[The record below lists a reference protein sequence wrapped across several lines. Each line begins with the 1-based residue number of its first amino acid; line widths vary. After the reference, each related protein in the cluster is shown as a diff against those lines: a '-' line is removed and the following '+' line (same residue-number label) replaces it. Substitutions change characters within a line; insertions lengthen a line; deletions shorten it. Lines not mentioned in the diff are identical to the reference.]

1 MIDPKPHP
9 RTRRSAGP
17 IRGAAALGF
26 GVLLAAGVVAG
37 CGSSNDDTSPVPS
50 TTTTVAGAPTAGAE
64 KEVSDTFVAFFSA
77 QTPPA
82 QKINLVENSPA
93 FADTINAQAA
103 TPLTQGAAATV
114 SKVDLDAPGHATVT
128 YTVLVNGQP
137 VLPDQI
143 GEAVEVDG
151 SWKVSQTTFCELL
164 TLQGN
169 PPPVCGAPATSG
181 APPS

>member
-1 MIDPKPHP
+1 MIYPTRRP
-9 RTRRSAGP
+9 RTRRPFRP
-17 IRGAAALGF
+17 IRGVAALGF
-26 GVLLAAGVVAG
+26 GVLLAATVVTG
-37 CGSSNDDTSPVPS
+37 CGSSNNDNSPAPS
-50 TTTTVAGAPTAGAE
+50 TTTSVSGAPTSGAE
-64 KEVSDTFVAFFSA
+64 KDISDTFVAFFSA

-82 QKINLVENSPA
+82 QKIALVENSPA
-93 FADTINAQAA
+93 FADTINAQAES
-103 TPLTQGAAATV
+103 PLTQGAAATV

-143 GEAVEVDG
+143 GEAVQVDG
-151 SWKVSQTTFCELL
+151 AWKVSQTTFCELL

-169 PPPVCGAPATSG
+169 PPPVCGATATTV

>member
-1 MIDPKPHP
+1 MIDSKPHP
-9 RTRRSAGP
+9 RTRRSVVTF
-17 IRGAAALGF
+17 RGVAALGF
-26 GVLLAAGVVAG
+26 GVLLAAAAVAG
-37 CGSSNDDTSPVPS
+37 CGSSNDNTPTTPPP
-50 TTTTVAGAPTAGAE
+50 TTTVTGTPAAGAE
-64 KEVSDTFVAFFSA
+64 QEVGDTFVAFFSA

-82 QKINLVENSPA
+82 QKIALVENSPA
-93 FADTINAQAA
+93 FADTINAQAES
-103 TPLTQGAAATV
+103 PLTMGATATV

>member
-1 MIDPKPHP
+1 MIDSKPHP
-9 RTRRSAGP
+9 RTRRSVGTF
-17 IRGAAALGF
+17 RGVAALGF
-26 GVLLAAGVVAG
+26 GVLLAAAAVAG
-37 CGSSNDDTSPVPS
+37 CGSSNDNTPTTPPP
-50 TTTTVAGAPTAGAE
+50 TTTVTGTPAAGAE
-64 KEVSDTFVAFFSA
+64 QEVSDTFVAFFSA

-82 QKINLVENSPA
+82 QKIALVQNSPA
-93 FADTINAQAA
+93 FTDTINAQAES
-103 TPLTQGAAATV
+103 PLTMGATATV